1 MKRYLAQL
9 SNFEYTVLTMSDAV
23 QQIKD
28 KISIVDIIAPYV
40 ELHKAGKNYKGRS
53 PFSAEKT
60 PSFYVSPDR
69 GMYYC
74 FSTSQGGDMF
84 SFIQAMEGVD
94 FKEALKQLA
103 DKAGV
108 ELVKEDPKKRTE
120 RERWYAALDGAVA
133 FYQAELEK
141 ETEAYQYL
149 KDRGVTAHTVAEW
162 KIGYAPGPP
171 KGGWREVKDAL
182 EAKAFSAEELLT
194 VGLIKQTDGGKEPFD
209 VFRDRIVF
217 PMADSSGKVVAFSGR
232 ILHPNDKA
240 PKYVNSPET
249 PLYKKSD
256 LLYGYDK
263 AKTGIRTLGFSL
275 IVEGQFDVV
284 MAHQAGYHNTVAV
297 SGTAL
302 TLHHVQLLQR
312 LSEKVVLALDSDRAG
327 IAAMKKSAELMLN
340 RGMDV
345 KVVELPEGN
354 DPADL
359 IQSDLASFK
368 SLVGKSVHVI
378 EFLLHVLKRSES
390 DSRALK
396 LKAREDVLPFI
407 LLLPNRID
415 QEHFVSI
422 VAEEIGSTTEA
433 IRFEV
438 DRLRDE
444 AKLQTTVTPAREVSV
459 SSMPPKMQTDSA
471 RSAFL
476 YLTVMQDVAPDRV
489 VKIIQQYLDSHIPPH
504 QFTISDSE
512 KAELS
517 FSFES
522 QIETMPKLALE
533 EDIISKLN
541 FLRKKLLEHQHAG
554 KRAKLIEAEQA
565 GDAEAM
571 TASLQEFQELQ
582 QELRQEALTLD
593 IFVESN

>member
-1 MKRYLAQL
+1 
-9 SNFEYTVLTMSDAV
+9 MSDAV

-28 KISIVDIIAPYV
+28 RLSIVDIISPYV
-40 ELHKAGKNYKGRS
+40 ELHKAGKNYKGKS

-84 SFIQAMEGVD
+84 NFIQAMEGVD

-108 ELVKEDPKKRTE
+108 ELVKEDPKKRTQ
-120 RERWYAALDGAVA
+120 RERWYAALAASVE

-141 ETEAYQYL
+141 EKEAYQYL
-149 KDRGVTAHTVAEW
+149 KDRGVTAQTVAAW

-182 EAKAFSAEELLT
+182 EAKQYTAEELLA

-217 PMADSSGKVVAFSGR
+217 PMNDSGGKPVAFSGR
-232 ILHPNDKA
+232 ILHPDDKA

-249 PLYKKSD
+249 ALYKKSE
-256 LLYGYDK
+256 LLFGYDK
-263 AKTGIRTLGFSL
+263 AKTGIRSLGFSL

-284 MAHQAGYHNTVAV
+284 MCHQAGYHNTVAV

-302 TLHHVQLLQR
+302 TLHHTQLLQR
-312 LSEKVVLALDSDRAG
+312 LSEKVVLALDADRAG
-327 IAAMKKSAELMLN
+327 IAAMKKGAELMLS

-345 KVVELPEGN
+345 KVVELPEGK

-359 IQSDLASFK
+359 IQSDLTQFK
-368 SLVGKSVHVI
+368 KLVGKSVHVI
-378 EFLLHVLKRSES
+378 EFLLHVLKRSE
-390 DSRALK
+390 DDVRTLK
-396 LKAREDVLPFI
+396 LKARDEILPFI
-407 LLLPNRID
+407 LLLPNRMD

-422 VAEEIGSTTEA
+422 VAKEIGSTNEA

-444 AKLQTTVTPAREVSV
+444 HKLQPATVTNPDVQESTAPVSQI
-459 SSMPPKMQTDSA
+459 KTDSA
-471 RSAFL
+471 RSSFL
-476 YLTVMQDVAPDRV
+476 YLTAMALVADASVVDVIEAQLELHVPE
-489 VKIIQQYLDSHIPPH
+489 HA
-504 QFTISDSE
+504 FTISESE
-512 KAELS
+512 AAELS
-517 FSFES
+517 FSLEN
-522 QIETMPKLALE
+522 QIEKMPKLALQ
-533 EDIISKLN
+533 EDVVSKLN
-541 FLRKKLLEHQHAG
+541 LLRTKLLQQKLTALRAQMQAAEQNQDTAASLEHLTTIQTVQELLRKPLLTVE
-554 KRAKLIEAEQA
+554 
-565 GDAEAM
+565 
-571 TASLQEFQELQ
+571 
-582 QELRQEALTLD
+582 
-593 IFVESN
+593 IFGETG